1 LTVRAFQRNV
11 RLVEGLLI
19 ALVIVAAVISRPVEA
34 RLWRAG
40 KLSDRTTAILLL
52 GRFPV
57 MVFLFAVIS
66 GGASLLVLV
75 VTALAGLPALAFYRF
90 TLGLLR
96 EQKAG

>member
-1 LTVRAFQRNV
+1 MQGV
-11 RLVEGLLI
+11 LVV
-19 ALVIVAAVISRPVEA
+19 LVIVAAVISRPVEA

-57 MVFLFAVIS
+57 VVFLFAVIS
-66 GGASLLVLV
+66 GGPPLFVLGL
-75 VTALAGLPALAFYRF
+75 TALMALPAVAVYRY
-90 TLGLLR
+90 TLGVLR